1 MADNKTKQQ
10 DTFTSKVLPIMDRV
24 RDDLSRKQADEMI
37 KHQTSFGSLLAGA
50 AGPDGGMAAMDAYND
65 RLYYIGKWNSKTVDD
80 YIAMVKAEL
89 KRKNIVVDA
98 TMEKRMIDHL
108 IQQKIPKSSA
118 EYILRKSAEG
128 SLFHLPQRA
137 RSTSLEHH
145 INKEAER
152 KYSPSMFEEAASGI
166 GSWIINATTTAGAGG
181 FLGQF
186 ALDAGVEATNR
197 HAVGQ
202 QSKYLEEQRKIGKQ
216 EVASVSKK
224 KAVVPKWMLS
234 QMGFDDISYATDKQL
249 TIAAKWANDNGKR
262 YRDRVSSALNAGQ
275 RTVKASGK
283 TTQMSVSDATYR
295 AMQYEAFANAIR
307 QEQTARKNG
316 KDAVHFS
323 NVAEAE
329 EQTVQNH
336 TAEGTTETNQPNSSN
351 EERSTG
357 DYKGWD
363 NLFSNIGLNGMGD
376 TMQHLGVTLA
386 MLPDMLLGVFTG
398 RTKSIGLNSGT
409 MMPLA
414 ALIGGTFIRNPLLK
428 IPLLLYGGA
437 SLLNR
442 TGQESLS
449 EYRKE
454 EQHAPQQQRY
464 KRYEDEA
471 LGRRLRNPQIEG
483 NIMLVDIDNVPRLVT
498 LPTNVIDAYH
508 EGALTVN
515 TIANRIL
522 SKVDQAGIDN
532 QQGFERTSER
542 YEQSQDREQ
551 VRGIR

>member
-1 MADNKTKQQ
+1 
-10 DTFTSKVLPIMDRV
+10 MDKV
-24 RDDLSRKQADEMI
+24 RDDLSQKQADEI
-37 KHQTSFGSLLAGA
+37 RKHQTSLGSLFAGA
-50 AGPDGGMAAMDAYND
+50 AGPDGGMASMDAYND
-65 RLYYIGKWNSKTVDD
+65 TIYYIGKWNSKTVDD
-80 YIAMVKAEL
+80 YIAMVKTEL
-89 KRKNIVVDA
+89 KKRNIVVDA

-108 IQQKIPKSSA
+108 IQQRMPKSSV
-118 EYILRKSAEG
+118 EYVLRKSAEG
-128 SLFHLPQRA
+128 SLFYLPQRA
-137 RSTSLEHH
+137 RSSSLNDH
-145 INKEAER
+145 IIKEADK
-152 KYSPSMFEEAASGI
+152 KYSPSLFEEAASGI

-181 FLGQF
+181 FFGQL
-186 ALDAGVEATNR
+186 AMDAGVEATNR

-202 QSKYLEEQRKIGKQ
+202 QSKYLEQQKKIGKQ

-224 KAVVPKWMLS
+224 KAVAPKWMLT

-262 YRDRVSSALNAGQ
+262 YRDKVNNALNAGE
-275 RTVKASGK
+275 RTVKANGK

-329 EQTVQNH
+329 EQTAQSQTPDTVTDTDNSQN
-336 TAEGTTETNQPNSSN
+336 AN
-351 EERSTG
+351 EENTG

-363 NLFSNIGLNGMGD
+363 NLFRNMGLNGMGD

-437 SLLNR
+437 GLLNR
-442 TGQESLS
+442 SGQESLS

-454 EQHAPQQQRY
+454 EHHAPSQQRY
-464 KRYEDEA
+464 KRYEDED
-471 LGRRLRNPQIEG
+471 LDKRLRNPQIEG
-483 NIMLVDIDNVPRLVT
+483 NIMLVDIDNIPRLVT
-498 LPTNVIDAYH
+498 LPTSVVDAYH

-522 SKVDQAGIDN
+522 SKVDQTGISN
-532 QQGFERTSER
+532 QREYERTSER
-542 YEQSQDREQ
+542 YEQSRDREQ

>member
-1 MADNKTKQQ
+1 
-10 DTFTSKVLPIMDRV
+10 
-24 RDDLSRKQADEMI
+24 
-37 KHQTSFGSLLAGA
+37 
-50 AGPDGGMAAMDAYND
+50 
-65 RLYYIGKWNSKTVDD
+65 
-80 YIAMVKAEL
+80 
-89 KRKNIVVDA
+89 
-98 TMEKRMIDHL
+98 
-108 IQQKIPKSSA
+108 
-118 EYILRKSAEG
+118 
-128 SLFHLPQRA
+128 
-137 RSTSLEHH
+137 
-145 INKEAER
+145 
-152 KYSPSMFEEAASGI
+152 
-166 GSWIINATTTAGAGG
+166 
-181 FLGQF
+181 
-186 ALDAGVEATNR
+186 
-197 HAVGQ
+197 
-202 QSKYLEEQRKIGKQ
+202 
-216 EVASVSKK
+216 
-224 KAVVPKWMLS
+224 MLS

-249 TIAAKWANDNGKR
+249 IIAAKWATDNSKR
-262 YRDRVSSALNAGQ
+262 YRDKVNNALNAGQ

-295 AMQYEAFANAIR
+295 AMQYEAFAGAIR

-329 EQTVQNH
+329 EQTVQPQ
-336 TAEGTTETNQPNSSN
+336 TSETTTDTDNSNTSS

-357 DYKGWD
+357 DYTGWD
-363 NLFSNIGLNGMGD
+363 NLFGDIGLNGIGD

-437 SLLNR
+437 GLLNR
-442 TGQESLS
+442 SEQESLS

-454 EQHAPQQQRY
+454 EHHAPSQQRY

-471 LGRRLRNPQIEG
+471 LDKRLRNPQIEG
-483 NIMLVDIDNVPRLVT
+483 NIMLVDIDNVPRLIT
-498 LPTNVIDAYH
+498 LPTSVIEAYH

-515 TIANRIL
+515 TIANHIL
-522 SKVDQAGIDN
+522 SKADQTAISN
-532 QQGFERTSER
+532 QRAYERTSER

-551 VRGIR
+551 VKGIR

>member
-1 MADNKTKQQ
+1 
-10 DTFTSKVLPIMDRV
+10 MDKV
-24 RDDLSRKQADEMI
+24 RDDLSRKQADEMM
-37 KHQTSFGSLLAGA
+37 KHQTSLGSLFAGA

-65 RLYYIGKWNSKTVDD
+65 TIYYIGKWNSKTVED

-89 KRKNIVVDA
+89 KKRNIVVDA

-108 IQQKIPKSSA
+108 VQQRMPKSSV

-128 SLFHLPQRA
+128 SLFYLPQRA
-137 RSTSLEHH
+137 RSSSLDDH
-145 INKEAER
+145 INKEADK
-152 KYSPSMFEEAASGI
+152 KYSPSLFEEAASGI

-181 FLGQF
+181 FWGQL

-202 QSKYLEEQRKIGKQ
+202 QSNYLEQQKKIGKQ

-224 KAVVPKWMLS
+224 KANVPKWMLS

-249 TIAAKWANDNGKR
+249 TIAAKWAKDNGKR
-262 YRDRVSSALNAGQ
+262 YRDKVNNALNSGE

-329 EQTVQNH
+329 EQTAQSQTV
-336 TAEGTTETNQPNSSN
+336 ETTTDNDKTNSEN
-351 EERSTG
+351 EECNTG
-357 DYKGWD
+357 DYQGWD
-363 NLFSNIGLNGMGD
+363 NLLGSMGLNGMGD

-437 SLLNR
+437 GLLNR
-442 TGQESLS
+442 SGQESLT

-454 EQHAPQQQRY
+454 EHQAPTQQRY
-464 KRYEDEA
+464 KRYEDES
-471 LGRRLRNPQIEG
+471 LDKRLRNPQIEG

-498 LPTNVIDAYH
+498 LPTSVIEAYH

-522 SKVDQAGIDN
+522 SKVDQTGISN
-532 QQGFERTSER
+532 QRGFERTSER
-542 YEQSQDREQ
+542 YEQSRDREQ